1 MSNERT
7 FSATEDKAFL
17 YRTLAKIAEMLS
29 ADMEKEGLR
38 GRTLT
43 LKLKTA
49 SFEVRT
55 RAVTLQKHIYSSED
69 IFKHASV
76 LLKAELPVTL
86 RLIGLRMSQF
96 NEEKVGA
103 PADPTQK
110 TLTNFIMPG
119 DASRKN
125 VGDDNCLGSDV
136 SDHHFMDDK
145 ETSISLGIHKRSH
158 CVFRDS
164 FDNKC
169 VPDLD
174 DNYHRCTYN
183 VGEAEKIHE
192 PSSDETAEKE
202 NKSDMIGH
210 SPKYHHNEE
219 SQLLEANSSV
229 LQHYEG
235 SHHDTIEAA
244 NSLDKEAV
252 SSSNQEDQNFWVD
265 DYKCSLRGIQMPP
278 TFVEERQEHSDFHLA
293 QRLQKE
299 ESGTELRI
307 LMPRQRCV
315 RKDPASHG
323 KRKKLKSDKKEGRHL
338 SIDMFFVKS
347 NQNF

>member
-1 MSNERT
+1 MTNCY
-7 FSATEDKAFL
+7 L
-17 YRTLAKIAEMLS
+17 Q
-29 ADMEKEGLR
+29 
-38 GRTLT
+38 
-43 LKLKTA
+43 
-49 SFEVRT
+49 VRT
-55 RAVTLQKHIYSSED
+55 RAVTLQKYICSSED

-76 LLKAELPVTL
+76 LVKAELLVSL

-110 TLTNFIMPG
+110 TLANFIMSG

-125 VGDDNCLGSDV
+125 
-136 SDHHFMDDK
+136 
-145 ETSISLGIHKRSH
+145 
-158 CVFRDS
+158 
-164 FDNKC
+164 
-169 VPDLD
+169 DLD

-235 SHHDTIEAA
+235 SQHDRIEAA

-265 DYKCSLRGIQMPP
+265 DYKYIGSLVG
-278 TFVEERQEHSDFHLA
+278 DFHRTL
-293 QRLQKE
+293 LY
-299 ESGTELRI
+299 SGIYGIELE
-307 LMPRQRCV
+307 
-315 RKDPASHG
+315 K
-323 KRKKLKSDKKEGRHL
+323 KRKERAQVVYERKKQLNKLR
-338 SIDMFFVKS
+338 VKAEKVAEEKLGT
-347 NQNF
+347 QLDILAPVKY